1 MLRSLYP
8 NHPQFQAKLCKLK
21 IYKRNSQISARQK
34 QLHQRRK
41 ERATNHYPDK
51 RDNDNVYNQMKVVL
65 HGVMKSHRKKLLLKD
80 QLTREQN
87 LRIAKVVEV
96 VEVV

>member
-1 MLRSLYP
+1 
-8 NHPQFQAKLCKLK
+8 
-21 IYKRNSQISARQK
+21 
-34 QLHQRRK
+34 
-41 ERATNHYPDK
+41 
-51 RDNDNVYNQMKVVL
+51 MKVVL